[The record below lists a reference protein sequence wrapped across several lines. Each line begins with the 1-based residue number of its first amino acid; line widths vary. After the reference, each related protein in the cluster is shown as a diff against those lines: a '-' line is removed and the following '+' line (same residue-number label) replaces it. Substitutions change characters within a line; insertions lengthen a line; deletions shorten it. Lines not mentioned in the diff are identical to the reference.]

1 MENDLQTTLW
11 FTGARAAQFASCLLI
26 FGVCVFDRVVIDRRV
41 SAETFRWWRKMS
53 AWLIWPALVI
63 AGLSGIVW
71 FVLVAMAMSD
81 SPLKEAMHLRILRLV
96 LGHTQ
101 FGHVWRLRVF
111 IWIAVVLVTAAIHYK
126 SKFATRSPSIWLLT
140 ILGAALLGSLAW
152 SGHGRD
158 VNSPELHLMADVV
171 HLTAAAA
178 WPTGLLPFS
187 LILFSL
193 RKRADNDDFADLIL
207 ITRRF
212 SAMSLISVGLLAGT
226 GIVNC
231 CFLLGSVG
239 NLISTSYGHVLCVKI
254 AIFLAMVTL
263 GAVNLLYLKP
273 RLASGK
279 SKIAGKLQMTVGAEL
294 IFAIGVVVVLS
305 LLGTLPPG

>member
-1 MENDLQTTLW
+1 MDKEQLTTLW
-11 FTGARAAQFASCLLI
+11 FTIARAMQFASCLLV
-26 FGVCVFDRVVIDRRV
+26 FGTSVFDRVVIHRRV
-41 SAETFRWWRKMS
+41 SAETFRCWRRMS
-53 AWLIWPALVI
+53 ARLIWPALVI

-71 FVLVAMAMSD
+71 FLLVAMAMSD
-81 SPLKEAMHLRILRLV
+81 LPLKEAMQLRILRLV

-101 FGHVWRLRVF
+101 FGRLWRLRMF
-111 IWIAVVLVTAAIHYK
+111 IWIAIVLVTAAIHHK
-126 SKFATRSPSIWLLT
+126 SKFAANSPAIWLLAF
-140 ILGAALLGSLAW
+140 LGAALLGSLAW

-158 VNSPELHLMADVV
+158 GNSPDLHLTADVV

-193 RKRADNDDFADLIL
+193 RKRAGDDDFADLII

-212 SAMSLISVGLLAGT
+212 SLMSLISVGLLAGT
-226 GIVNC
+226 GIANC
-231 CFLLGSVG
+231 CFLLGSARS
-239 NLISTSYGHVLCVKI
+239 LTSTSYGHVLCAKI
-254 AIFLAMVTL
+254 AIFLAMVAL

-273 RLASGK
+273 RLASSK
-279 SKIAGKLQMTVGAEL
+279 SEVAGKLQMTVGAEL

-305 LLGTLPPG
+305 LLGTLPPS